1 MKALTSMDN
10 VDKGKLLA
18 ALFPDKLGDIL
29 DSLTGTYNYL
39 TENEDSLRATWSN
52 GMFPFNFWYRV
63 AGDVAT
69 TVDRYGAR
77 LTKSSSLFADQLFDH
92 YNALYTI
99 ECIVKQA
106 ELLPELPG
114 NQAYKLGVR
123 LLFDHYIVA
132 P

>member
-1 MKALTSMDN
+1 MKALRSMDN

-18 ALFPDKLGDIL
+18 ALFPDKVAGIL
-29 DSLTGTYNYL
+29 DSLTEAYHFL
-39 TENEDSLRATWSN
+39 TQNEDALRATWSN
-52 GMFPFNFWYRV
+52 TMFRFDFWYRV

-69 TVDRYGAR
+69 VVNRYGAR
-77 LTKSSSLFADQLFDH
+77 LGKSSSLFADQLFDH

-99 ECIVKQA
+99 DCIAKQA
-106 ELLPELPG
+106 QSLPDLPE